1 MRGRTPWGPEGIEN
15 LPGSAAAKQ
24 RLQVLLEVL
33 CGRCRVR
40 EACARLGVKAAR
52 WAQLRQRAWRGAL
65 AALEPRL
72 RGRRPRRRQGTAEQ
86 EGALAARVR
95 ELELALQLAQ
105 TRAEV
110 AEIRGGVIPASPRTS
125 RGRGTRRTA
134 AATGDEEP
142 ADAGDAA
149 NDGEKPADAGNVA
162 HPSVVV
168 ATPSV
173 VHGNGP
179 LLWRADQAVRR
190 RRGHRGVRGWASQR
204 PRRQAEAAVRD
215 CLAAAG
221 AWARQQ
227 GWRLPVVAARLKVS
241 ERSLRRWSARQRR
254 VVARGRPVVRP
265 PLAVRQDVLVQ
276 LAESGPGV
284 SVTCLRAAF
293 PHVPRAELVDLRGRY
308 RRLCR
313 QRGRGRMARLT
324 WTQAG
329 VVWAADFAWPPE
341 VIEGRY
347 PRLLSVRDLASG
359 LQLAWRP
366 VSGESAAETCGV
378 LTGLF
383 GEHGAPLVL
392 KMDNGPAFHS
402 EELASMLS
410 PQGVAV
416 LYSPAYTPSYNGSV
430 EAGVGAMKGRTEMQA
445 WLRGAS
451 GSWTWEDLEAARQE
465 ANAACVGRRES
476 SPTRAQVWALR
487 PRLDETARAALR
499 AEVLRQQPKIG
510 SAEAWTEKEASG
522 GSVLDKGCPWRVVLR
537 RALVALGYLVLSW
550 RRIPLPIKPQKVDK
564 IT

>member
-1 MRGRTPWGPEGIEN
+1 MRGRTPWGPEGIES
-15 LPGSAAAKQ
+15 LPGSVVAKQ

-52 WAQLRQRAWRGAL
+52 WAQLRQCALRGAL

-72 RGRRPRRRQGTAEQ
+72 RGRRPRRREMTVEQGEAM
-86 EGALAARVR
+86 AARVR
-95 ELELALQLAQ
+95 ELELALRLAQ

-110 AEIRGGVIPASPRTS
+110 AEICGAAASASPGNA

-134 AATGDEEP
+134 ADGDKEP
-142 ADAGDAA
+142 TDAGGGV

-162 HPSVVV
+162 QPSIVV
-168 ATPSV
+168 ATPSG

-179 LLWRADQAVRR
+179 LLWRADKAVWR

-215 CLAAAG
+215 CLAATG
-221 AWARQQ
+221 DWARRQ
-227 GWRLPVVAARLKVS
+227 GWHLPVVASRLKVS
-241 ERSLRRWSARQRR
+241 ERSLRRWSARQRCI
-254 VVARGRPVVRP
+254 VARGRPVVRP
-265 PLAVRQDVLVQ
+265 SLAVRQDVLRQ
-276 LAESGPGV
+276 LAEGGPGM
-284 SVTCLRAAF
+284 SVACLRAAF
-293 PHVPRAELVDLRGRY
+293 PHVSRAELVDVRGRY

-359 LQLAWRP
+359 MQLAWRP
-366 VSGESAAETCGV
+366 VSGESAAETCSV
-378 LTGLF
+378 LNGLF

-402 EELASMLS
+402 EELEKMLS
-410 PQGVAV
+410 PRGVAV
-416 LYSPAYTPSYNGSV
+416 LYSPAYTPSYNGSA
-430 EAGVGAMKGRTEMQA
+430 EAGVGAMKGRTQMQA
-445 WLRGAS
+445 WLRDAS
-451 GSWTWEDLEAARQE
+451 GSWTWEDMEAARQE
-465 ANAACVGRRES
+465 ANAAYVGRRKS

-487 PRLDETARAALR
+487 PRLDEAVRATLR
-499 AEVLRQQPKIG
+499 AEVLRQQPECVWPEAG
-510 SAEAWTEKEASG
+510 AEAEVSG
-522 GSVLDKGCPWRVVLR
+522 ENMLDKGCPWRVVLR

-550 RRIPLPIKPQKVDK
+550 RRIPLPIKTQKADK

>member
-1 MRGRTPWGPEGIEN
+1 MRGRTPWGPEGVES

-33 CGRCRVR
+33 CGRRRVS

-52 WAQLRQRAWRGAL
+52 WAQLRQRALRGAL

-72 RGRRPRRRQGTAEQ
+72 RGRRPRQRQGSLEQAE
-86 EGALAARVR
+86 ALAARVR
-95 ELELALQLAQ
+95 ELELALRLAE

-110 AEIRGGVIPASPRTS
+110 AEIRGAAASASPRTA

-134 AATGDEEP
+134 AAGDEEP
-142 ADAGDAA
+142 ADAGGAA
-149 NDGEKPADAGNVA
+149 NDAEKPADAGNAA
-162 HPSVVV
+162 HASAVV

-179 LLWRADQAVRR
+179 LMWRADQAVRR

-221 AWARQQ
+221 AWARKQ
-227 GWRLPVVAARLKVS
+227 GWRLPVVAARLRVS

-276 LAESGPGV
+276 LAEGGPGV
-284 SVTCLRAAF
+284 SAACLRAAF
-293 PHVPRAELVDLRGRY
+293 PHVSRAELVDVRGRY

-324 WTQAG
+324 WTQTG

-359 LQLAWRP
+359 MQLAWRP

-392 KMDNGPAFHS
+392 KMDNGPAFRS
-402 EELASMLS
+402 EELERMLS

-451 GSWTWEDLEAARQE
+451 GSWTWEDVEAARQE
-465 ANAACVGRRES
+465 ANTVCVGRRAS
-476 SPTRAQVWALR
+476 SPTRAQVWASR
-487 PRLDETARAALR
+487 PRLHETARAALR
-499 AEVLRQQPKIG
+499 AEVLRQQRKRVWPEAG
-510 SAEAWTEKEASG
+510 AEAESSG
-522 GSVLDKGCPWRVVLR
+522 GSVLDKACPWRVVLR

-550 RRIPLPIKPQKVDK
+550 RRIPLPIKPQKADK